1 MSKLRLDQVLV
12 DRGLFAG
19 RGAAKAAVM
28 AGMVRV
34 EDTVIRHAGKQIEPQ
49 AKIEVAPRMEFAS
62 RAGGKLYAALKELGV
77 SVSGKVAL
85 DSGSS
90 TGGFTDCLLIEGA
103 RKVIAVDVGY
113 GLLDWRLRQD
123 ERVEVHDRTNL
134 RYIKPTDISEP
145 VDIATLDLSFIS
157 LEKVL
162 ATVKACLGP
171 HGEVLALIK
180 PQFEV
185 GKGKV
190 GKGGIVRDVSLHREV
205 IIKIADYARIV
216 GLFAKGVAASAVP
229 GAKGNVEY
237 WLYAG
242 ERADALGNLALTAAI
257 EAALKRGRELV

>member
-1 MSKLRLDQVLV
+1 MSKLRLDQLLV
-12 DRGLFAG
+12 DRGLFAA

-28 AGMVRV
+28 AG
-34 EDTVIRHAGKQIEPQ
+34 TVKVGGAVTRQAGKQVDPLVQ
-49 AKIEVAPRMEFAS
+49 IEVAPRMEYAS
-62 RAGGKLYAALKELGV
+62 RAGGKLHAVLEELGI
-77 SVSGKVAL
+77 SVAGKVAL

-90 TGGFTDCLLIEGA
+90 TGGFTDCLLSEGA

-113 GLLDWRLRQD
+113 GLLAWRLRQD

-145 VDIATLDLSFIS
+145 VEIATLDLSFIS

-162 ATVKACLGP
+162 ASVKACLVP
-171 HGEVLALIK
+171 DGEVLALIK

-190 GKGGIVRDVSLHREV
+190 GRGGIVKDVSLHREV
-205 IIKIADYARIV
+205 ITKIAGYARIV

-242 ERADALGNLALTAAI
+242 ARADALGEVELAAAI
-257 EAALKRGRELV
+257 EAALKRGRELA